1 MPVRGYGSPTSSNA
15 FGIAVVSDVNSY
27 LRTAASVDLEN
38 LPAHVEA
45 SQSVTQLTL
54 TEGAIGY
61 RTLDVIAGHKA
72 MVVLHLPDGSVPP
85 FGGTVKNE
93 KQQETGIVNDG
104 GSVYLSGIRPGEK
117 MVVSWGG
124 VERCTL
130 VMPVNLPADGLATTL
145 DLRCQMLM
153 PDNAAP
159 ASASR
164 IRITNTEITPS

>member
-1 MPVRGYGSPTSSNA
+1 M
-15 FGIAVVSDVNSY
+15 AV
-27 LRTAASVDLEN
+27 LF
-38 LPAHVEA
+38 
-45 SQSVTQLTL
+45 
-54 TEGAIGY
+54 
-61 RTLDVIAGHKA
+61 
-72 MVVLHLPDGSVPP
+72 LPDGSVPP